1 MHPLEVVV
9 DIPATVAVVAAM
21 AMSLTASWFAWR
33 FSKTVGGEM
42 GAAFKWVM
50 VGVIVFAV
58 TRLDDVLKVSG
69 TFAKMGVDYKR
80 VLWTP
85 HSIIVFLSWALIT
98 VGFYKMYKTF
108 AV

>member
-21 AMSLTASWFAWR
+21 VTSLTASWFAWK
-33 FSKTVGGEM
+33 FSRTVGGEM

-50 VGVIVFAV
+50 IGVIIFAF

-69 TFAKMGVDYKR
+69 TYAKLNIDYKH
-80 VLWTP
+80 VMWLP
-85 HSIIVFLSWALIT
+85 HSIVVLVCWGFIT
-98 VGFYKMYKTF
+98 WGFYKMYRTF